1 MKTETR
7 YISPICVVPVT
18 KRIIP
23 ISPVNNDIY
32 IVLSI
37 LISHPDTHKEYHD
50 YLTNRFINLPIAND
64 SHIGIGVNQKILFPL
79 YRIGSRLIRAIVK
92 SNLFIEPWSD

>member
-32 IVLSI
+32 IVLLI

-64 SHIGIGVNQKILFPL
+64 SHIGIG
-79 YRIGSRLIRAIVK
+79 AIK
-92 SNLFIEPWSD
+92 RYCFHYIELGVD